1 MLHLRDFNGQRH
13 APKHILA
20 SRMRNLSACIKA
32 YLAADEKCTEAE
44 LSESKAESDWLRARL
59 AERDAEIDLLML
71 QYERSRTRSSTEQ
84 PKLRERRSKLRN
96 RGEKM
101 L

>member
-1 MLHLRDFNGQRH
+1 MH
-13 APKHILA
+13 
-20 SRMRNLSACIKA
+20 KA

-71 QYERSRTRSSTEQ
+71 QYERSNQELDRTAEIA
-84 PKLRERRSKLRN
+84 REALKIAKSR
-96 RGEKM
+96 
-101 L
+101 